1 MRSYSAGVATDQL
14 AAAPR
19 DAPLQAASP
28 PVSARRR
35 AFRTGVVT
43 LLAAAITPFIV
54 PLPHAR
60 AALRRAGEAVE
71 RARRK
76 EPA

>member
-1 MRSYSAGVATDQL
+1 MASDDLVL
-14 AAAPR
+14 AAG
-19 DAPLQAASP
+19 DAQGRGARP
-28 PVSARRR
+28 PVSAKRR

-71 RARRK
+71 RARHK
-76 EPA
+76 ERAPA